1 MAAALVLANRGALG
15 EAAQV
20 LEHTGARAHAA
31 VIRIEYAFSLTGSTQ
46 RLAMLREGC
55 ARNGGET
62 EEGRALHIAL
72 ARALLQQASMMEDS
86 APRRGLLMEAARAF
100 ETGGD
105 GSRAGEIYQGL
116 GLLHQAAKAYERAG
130 DISALEYAL
139 GLIERKEQLATRL
152 SEATAEID
160 EAMRNGHR
168 RLARSLLLE
177 HTQVDVSEESARN
190 ALSRRL
196 TNLEAALPRRPYL
209 ELRWG
214 PGTITRIHFRE
225 QFTVGRAPDAGLTV
239 NGAALSREHVVFD
252 VVASSS
258 LGLPETGPG
267 LSLCVTD
274 LGSKAGSFWD
284 GEPLLPGEPLR
295 IDRPGELGLG
305 FSAAVEV
312 VPVRL
317 GDIDGDGHDDSESHI
332 GALVRPT
339 GASRWSL
346 FLPRGGP
353 LVLAPDTRVGARLGL
368 DPPFVYLEANADTRV
383 RLGSRTLGQ
392 GSGLQLLIGDRL
404 ELRTAE
410 GTPIG
415 IEVLA

>member
-1 MAAALVLANRGALG
+1 MVLARRGELG
-15 EAAQV
+15 EAAQI

-31 VIRIEYAFSLTGSTQ
+31 VVRIEYAFSLGGATQ

-55 ARNGGET
+55 ARNGGDT

-72 ARALLQQASMMEDS
+72 AQALLRQTSIMEDS
-86 APRRGLLMEAARAF
+86 ALRRGMLMEAARAF

-116 GLLHQAAKAYERAG
+116 GLLRQAAKAYEAAG
-130 DISALEYAL
+130 DISALEYVL
-139 GLIERKEQLATRL
+139 GLIEHQERAAARLAEVTN
-152 SEATAEID
+152 EID

-177 HTQVDVSEESARN
+177 HTQVDVAEDATRR

-196 TNLEAALPRRPYL
+196 TDLEAALPRRPYL
-209 ELRWG
+209 DLRWG
-214 PGTITRIHFRE
+214 PGTLTRIHFRD

-239 NGAALSREHVVFD
+239 NGAALSREHVLLE

-258 LGLPETGPG
+258 LGLPEGAPG
-267 LSLCVTD
+267 LSLCITD
-274 LGSKAGSFWD
+274 LGSKAGSFWE
-284 GEPLLPGEPLR
+284 GEPLVPGEPFR
-295 IDRPGELGLG
+295 VDGPGELGLG

-317 GDIDGDGHDDSESHI
+317 GDMDGDGREDSLSHI
-332 GALVRPT
+332 GALLKPS
-339 GASRWSL
+339 GGERWSL

-353 LVLAPDTRVGARLGL
+353 LVLDPQTRIGTRIGI
-368 DPPFVYLEANADTRV
+368 DPPFLYLEANADTRV
-383 RLGSRTLGQ
+383 RLGSRILGP
-392 GSGLQLLIGDRL
+392 GCGLQLLIGDRI
-404 ELRTAE
+404 EFSAE
-410 GTPIG
+410 DRPPLTV
-415 IEVLA
+415 EVLA